1 MKRKML
7 IIANPG
13 ERDAEN
19 YCEGVNQ
26 DVTRYH
32 RFFTSIQGGAWKT
45 DEIKTLI
52 RPEPREVDLA
62 LSELKSADYSMV
74 IFCGHGYSRK
84 NGTTMVELYKDCDYD
99 SDKFNQGAKRHT
111 VILDCCRIVYE
122 PVSES
127 VSNHYEL
134 RASADHLTALQH
146 ARDVFDDAVRRC
158 PPGLAVLYACSLDET
173 AEDNE
178 ETGGVYSHAL
188 RSAALQLSETLL
200 GSETASVVRIHNNA
214 AQAVRRETGGHQN
227 PTITKP
233 RSEPYFPF
241 CVSSSTASYM
251 HR

>member
-26 DVTRYH
+26 DVTRYQC
-32 RFFTSIQGGAWKT
+32 FFTSIQGGAWKS

-52 RPEPREVDLA
+52 CPEPWEVALA
-62 LSELKSADYSMV
+62 LSELKSAEYSMV

-84 NGTTMVELYKDCDYD
+84 NGTTMVEPYKDCDYD
-99 SDKFNQGAKRHT
+99 SNNFNQGAERHT
-111 VILDCCRIVYE
+111 VILDCCRVVYE

-127 VSNHYEL
+127 VLNHYEF
-134 RASADHLTALQH
+134 RASSDHSAALQH

-158 PPGLAVLYACSLDET
+158 PSGLVVLYACSKGET
-173 AEDNE
+173 AGDNE

-188 RSAALQLSETLL
+188 RSAALQLSKTL
-200 GSETASVVRIHNNA
+200 SASKTESVVRVHNDA
-214 AQAVRRETGGHQN
+214 AQAVRHETGGHQN

-241 CVSSSTASYM
+241 CVSLNTASYM

>member
-52 RPEPREVDLA
+52 RPNPWEVDLA
-62 LSELKSADYSMV
+62 LSELRQAEYSMV

-99 SDKFNQGAKRHT
+99 S
-111 VILDCCRIVYE
+111 
-122 PVSES
+122 
-127 VSNHYEL
+127 SNWRRTAYRYFRLLPGCL
-134 RASADHLTALQH
+134 RASL
-146 ARDVFDDAVRRC
+146 
-158 PPGLAVLYACSLDET
+158 
-173 AEDNE
+173 
-178 ETGGVYSHAL
+178 
-188 RSAALQLSETLL
+188 
-200 GSETASVVRIHNNA
+200 
-214 AQAVRRETGGHQN
+214 
-227 PTITKP
+227 
-233 RSEPYFPF
+233 
-241 CVSSSTASYM
+241 
-251 HR
+251 

>member
-1 MKRKML
+1 MD
-7 IIANPG
+7 IPA
-13 ERDAEN
+13 
-19 YCEGVNQ
+19 
-26 DVTRYH
+26 
-32 RFFTSIQGGAWKT
+32 KT
-45 DEIKTLI
+45 
-52 RPEPREVDLA
+52 
-62 LSELKSADYSMV
+62 
-74 IFCGHGYSRK
+74 
-84 NGTTMVELYKDCDYD
+84 GTTMVELYKDCDYD
-99 SDKFNQGAKRHT
+99 SNNFKQGAARHT

-134 RASADHLTALQH
+134 RASADHLAALQH

-173 AEDNE
+173 AGDNE

-188 RSAALQLSETLL
+188 RSAALRLSETLL

-214 AQAVRRETGGHQN
+214 AQAVCHETGGHQN

-241 CVSSSTASYM
+241 CVSLNTASYM

>member
-26 DVTRYH
+26 DVPRYH

-84 NGTTMVELYKDCDYD
+84 TE
-99 SDKFNQGAKRHT
+99 QRW
-111 VILDCCRIVYE
+111 
-122 PVSES
+122 
-127 VSNHYEL
+127 
-134 RASADHLTALQH
+134 
-146 ARDVFDDAVRRC
+146 
-158 PPGLAVLYACSLDET
+158 
-173 AEDNE
+173 
-178 ETGGVYSHAL
+178 
-188 RSAALQLSETLL
+188 
-200 GSETASVVRIHNNA
+200 
-214 AQAVRRETGGHQN
+214 
-227 PTITKP
+227 
-233 RSEPYFPF
+233 
-241 CVSSSTASYM
+241 SSSIKTAITIQTTLS
-251 HR
+251 RAQLGIPLF

>member
-32 RFFTSIQGGAWKT
+32 RFFTSIQGGAGKP

-52 RPEPREVDLA
+52 RPKPREVDLA
-62 LSELKSADYSMV
+62 LSELKSAEYSMV

-99 SDKFNQGAKRHT
+99 SNNFKQGAERHT
-111 VILDCCRIVYE
+111 VILDCCRAVYE
-122 PVSES
+122 PVTES
-127 VSNHYEL
+127 VLNHYEF
-134 RASADHLTALQH
+134 RASADHSPALQH
-146 ARDVFDDAVRRC
+146 ARAVFDDAVQQC
-158 PPGLAVLYACSLDET
+158 PCGLAVLYACSLNET

-188 RSAALQLSETLL
+188 RSAALRLSETLPA
-200 GSETASVVRIHNNA
+200 SKTASIVRVHNDA
-214 AQAVRRETGGHQN
+214 AQAVRRETGDHQN

>member
-1 MKRKML
+1 ML

-19 YCEGVNQ
+19 YCKGVNQ
-26 DVTRYH
+26 DVTRYQ

-84 NGTTMVELYKDCDYD
+84 NETTMVELYKDCDYD
-99 SDKFNQGAKRHT
+99 PNNFKQGAERHT
-111 VILDCCRIVYE
+111 VILDCCRAVYE
-122 PVSES
+122 PVTES
-127 VSNHYEL
+127 VLNHYEL
-134 RASADHLTALQH
+134 RASSDHSPALQH
-146 ARDVFDDAVRRC
+146 ARAVFDDAVRRC
-158 PPGLAVLYACSLDET
+158 PPGFAVLYACSLGET
-173 AEDNE
+173 AGDNE

-188 RSAALQLSETLL
+188 RSAALQLSETLS
-200 GSETASVVRIHNNA
+200 GSETASVVRVHNDA
-214 AQAVRRETGGHQN
+214 AQAVRHETGDHQN

-241 CVSSSTASYM
+241 CVSLNTASYM

>member
-13 ERDAEN
+13 ELNAEN

-32 RFFTSIQGGAWKT
+32 RFFTSIQGGAWKS

-52 RPEPREVDLA
+52 RPEPWKVTLA

-99 SDKFNQGAKRHT
+99 SDNFKQGAARHT
-111 VILDCCRIVYE
+111 VILDCCRAVYE
-122 PVSES
+122 PVTES
-127 VSNHYEL
+127 VLNHYEL
-134 RASADHLTALQH
+134 RASSDHSAALQH
-146 ARDVFDDAVRRC
+146 ARAVFDDAVQQC
-158 PPGLAVLYACSLDET
+158 PRGLAVLYACSIGET

-188 RSAALQLSETLL
+188 RSAALQLSETLPA
-200 GSETASVVRIHNNA
+200 SKTASVVRVHNDA
-214 AQAVRRETGGHQN
+214 TQAVRRETGDHQK

-241 CVSSSTASYM
+241 CVSSSTASFM